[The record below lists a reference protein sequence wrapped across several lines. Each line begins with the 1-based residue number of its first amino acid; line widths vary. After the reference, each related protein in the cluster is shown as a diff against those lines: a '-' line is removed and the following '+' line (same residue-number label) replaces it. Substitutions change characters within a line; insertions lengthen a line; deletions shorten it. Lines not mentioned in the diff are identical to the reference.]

1 MGNTKIFLNKPKM
14 AYSCNFSKMVRMQRL
29 LKGIGAICNMAD
41 ILTRDRLLEIARDR

>member
-1 MGNTKIFLNKPKM
+1 MGNTKIFLNKTKM
-14 AYSCNFSKMVRMQRL
+14 AYSCNFSKMVRM